1 MRKRQTQEE
10 RVAKQLTDIV
20 KDLTL
25 DLDEVGRH
33 MAISFPTILANRLD
47 VVIESARYEKEN
59 LYDREHIN
67 PLF

>member
-1 MRKRQTQEE
+1 MRKRMTQEE
-10 RVAKQLTDIV
+10 KVAKLLTDIV

-25 DLDEVGRH
+25 DLDEVGRY
-33 MAISFPTILANRLD
+33 MATNTPTVLANRLD
-47 VVIESARYEKEN
+47 VIIESARYEKEN

>member
-1 MRKRQTQEE
+1 MGKRQTQEE

-33 MAISFPTILANRLD
+33 MAINFPTILANRLD

>member
-33 MAISFPTILANRLD
+33 MAINFPTILANRLD

>member
-1 MRKRQTQEE
+1 MRKRITNEE
-10 RVAKQLTDIV
+10 RVAKLLTDIV

-25 DLDEVGRH
+25 DLDEVGRY
-33 MAISFPTILANRLD
+33 MATNFPTILANRLD
-47 VVIESARYEKEN
+47 IVIESARFEKEN

>member
-33 MAISFPTILANRLD
+33 MATNFPTILANRLD